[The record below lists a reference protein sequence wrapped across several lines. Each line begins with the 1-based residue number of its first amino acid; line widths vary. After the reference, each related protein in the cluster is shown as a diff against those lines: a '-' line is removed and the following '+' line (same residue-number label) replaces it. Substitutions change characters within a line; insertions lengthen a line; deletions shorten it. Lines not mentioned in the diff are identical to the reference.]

1 MGRFLASSLSS
12 LWKSFPR
19 SYCVGQASKSNLSQ
33 LRKKTGVPL
42 KNCREALEKFNN
54 NLEEAEKWLLEE
66 AQKQGWARADKL
78 QSRSMSQGLVGL
90 IQSRTGATMIEVNC
104 ETDFVARNEKFKDLV
119 YHLTVACHSNL
130 KNDANKI
137 LLKQDELNSLPSE
150 DKKLS
155 DIVAL
160 EVGAIG
166 ENMRLRRAVFFPNSE
181 GQYVNSYVHNS
192 DKKVVI
198 KDCHLGRYGVI
209 LSVQQ
214 AAGTETRE
222 SLTDITTD
230 LAVRGQITSPF
241 STKEQ
246 TELLFHTSTQ
256 PMKKGET
263 LGHRS
268 FHTTSLGMDDKLTHL
283 DSSGKAKMVDVGD
296 KAETVRTAVACASI
310 SLGKKAFTLVE
321 ANKTKKGDVLSVAQL
336 AGIMAAKRTS
346 ELIPLCHN
354 IGLSKVSVDLSLQ
367 GDSYSVYIECEARTV
382 GRTGVEMEAL
392 TGASVAAITVYDMCK
407 AVNKEMVISDI
418 RLLSKTGGKS
428 GEYKFEPE

>member
-1 MGRFLASSLSS
+1 MGRFLASSLNL
-12 LWKSFPR
+12 LWKGFPR
-19 SYCVGQASKSNLSQ
+19 NYSVGQASKSNLSQ
-33 LRKKTGVPL
+33 LRKRTGVPL

-54 NLEEAEKWLLEE
+54 NLEEAEKWLIEE

-119 YHLTVACHSNL
+119 YRLTVACHSNL
-130 KNDANKI
+130 QKDTYKKS
-137 LLKQDELNSLPSE
+137 LQQEEVNSLPSE
-150 DKKLS
+150 NRKLS

-166 ENMRLRRAVFFPNSE
+166 ENMKLRRAVFLPSSE

-209 LSVQQ
+209 LSVEKT
-214 AAGTETRE
+214 AGTETTE
-222 SLTDITTD
+222 SVEAITTD
-230 LAVRGQITSPF
+230 LAVTGWNTPPF
-241 STKEQ
+241 STERQKKF
-246 TELLFHTSTQ
+246 LFHTSIQ
-256 PMKKGET
+256 PMRKDQTIGY
-263 LGHRS
+263 RS
-268 FHTTSLGMDDKLTHL
+268 FHTTSLRMNDKLTHL
-283 DSSGKAKMVDVGD
+283 GSDGKAKMVDVGAKD
-296 KAETVRTAVACASI
+296 ETVRTAVACASI
-310 SLGKKAFTLVE
+310 SLGKKAFSLVE

-354 IGLSKVSVDLSLQ
+354 IGLSKLSVDLSLQ
-367 GDSYSVYIECEARTV
+367 RDSYSVYIECEAKAV
-382 GRTGVEMEAL
+382 GKTGVEMEAI

-407 AVNKEMVISDI
+407 AVNKEMVISNI

-428 GEYKFEPE
+428 GEYKFDQC